1 MEAPLSAATRIL
13 RAPLRRRTPFRY
25 TPRPMQKQ
33 AWTWT
38 STRFPHPARLVRWG
52 HFGVPV
58 LIFPTAGGDFEEIER
73 FQLVAALGSLID
85 GGRIKV
91 YSVDGLAAR
100 ARLAA
105 SANIDE
111 RFDSFL
117 YEEVLQ
123 RVRADC
129 QDARIE
135 PMLVGATLG
144 AATAISTLM
153 RHPDAFRA
161 AIGMSGVY
169 GDTINEVADL
179 SVSRLEQLKGCP
191 ITLGTGGGDYENP
204 SDSKRL
210 ADALGAKGIP
220 CRCKYWGP
228 ARDRTWSTWRDQ
240 LPGLLGELL

>member
-1 MEAPLSAATRIL
+1 
-13 RAPLRRRTPFRY
+13 
-25 TPRPMQKQ
+25 MQKQ

-38 STRFPHPARLVRWG
+38 TTRFPQPARLVRWG

-85 GGRIKV
+85 AGRIKV

-105 SANIDE
+105 TTNIDE

-123 RVRADC
+123 RVRSDC

-135 PMLVGATLG
+135 PTLVGATLG
-144 AATAISTLM
+144 AATAISTLL
-153 RHPDAFRA
+153 RHPDSFRA

-169 GDTINEVADL
+169 DDTINDIAAL
-179 SVSRLEQLKGCP
+179 SVSRLEQLKGRS
-191 ITLGTGGGDYENP
+191 ITLGAGGGDYENP
-204 SDSKRL
+204 NASRRL
-210 ADALGAKGIP
+210 ADALGAKGIQ
-220 CRCKYWGP
+220 CRFKYWGP
-228 ARDRTWSTWRDQ
+228 ARDHTWSTWRDQ